1 MNNNILQMLGQIK
14 NNPSQFFGNMQG
26 VNMNDPNAIL
36 DYLMRTGKVNQAQY
50 NNAVNMA
57 KQMGF
62 KK

>member
-1 MNNNILQMLGQIK
+1 MNNNILQMLPQLM
-14 NNPSQFFGNMQG
+14 NNPARFLGNIQG
-26 VNMNDPNAIL
+26 VNMQDPNAIIQ
-36 DYLMRTGKVNQAQY
+36 YLMNNGKISQSQY

>member
-14 NNPSQFFGNMQG
+14 NNPAQFFGNMQG
-26 VNMNDPNAIL
+26 VNMQDPNAIL

>member
-1 MNNNILQMLGQIK
+1 MNNNIFQMIGQIK
-14 NNPSQFFGNMQG
+14 NNPQQFFGNMQG
-26 VNMNDPNAIL
+26 VDMTNPNSII
-36 DYLMRTGKVNQAQY
+36 DYLMRTGKVNQTQY